1 MQVSVKVL
9 PYSLFSNLGGLGGT
23 KRRKT
28 VRIAMAVRF
37 GRLGVGKGEEL
48 SQRESNVCGE
58 GKLEVPDSEALRSGT
73 GRGKEYTDFRWR

>member
-1 MQVSVKVL
+1 M
-9 PYSLFSNLGGLGGT
+9 GGT

-37 GRLGVGKGEEL
+37 GRVGVGKGEEL
-48 SQRESNVCGE
+48 SQRQSNVCGE

-73 GRGKEYTDFRWR
+73 GRGKEYTRFYVEVVSCDGGRERWLTFTPV